1 MSAPMKQF
9 ALIVTDSSPLITLGI
24 ANALDSLLALK
35 LPVIVPDM
43 VRFEVIR
50 DLSKPGA
57 QEVADWIRKNEG
69 GLLRVAS
76 TEVFEE
82 YQVLASA
89 KPGIRTFGRGE
100 QAAAEVLTKELA
112 GKDHGAILLFEDS
125 DVRKQN
131 FLVRLPDEV
140 LVISTS
146 ELLFRLE
153 SVSLVSDAA
162 VVLARATPSRGDG
175 ILKRQLGGTATGSIE
190 DWPARVRRPRP

>member
-1 MSAPMKQF
+1 MSAPTKQF

-35 LPVIVPDM
+35 LPIIIPDM

-69 GLLRVAS
+69 RSLRVAS

-89 KPGIRTFGRGE
+89 KPGIRTSGRGE

-112 GKDHGAILLFEDS
+112 GKDYGAILLFEDS

-153 SVSLVSDAA
+153 IVGMVSDAA
-162 VVLARATPSRGDG
+162 AVLARATPIRGDG
-175 ILKRQLGGTATGSIE
+175 ILKRQLGGTTTGSIE
-190 DWPARVRRPRP
+190 EWPTRVRRARQ